1 MCSLTF
7 PILWSSKLTNS
18 SRSTWNKLH
27 LSHFFL
33 GYLLSIRDNLFP
45 MHEATIPYQILTW
58 NVLFCSYFTLK
69 WLIQSQEA
77 FKQIVELQPWLSDN
91 NETRQLKTL
100 ILFLP
105 HTQSD
110 TPLRSLHICLP
121 LWYCKRHSSSETT
134 TLMRFLLGLQY
145 IFLFGP
151 FGHYYLLNYS
161 SPN

>member
-1 MCSLTF
+1 MLINFS
-7 PILWSSKLTNS
+7 ILWSSKLTNS
-18 SRSTWNKLH
+18 SRSIWSKLH

-33 GYLLSIRDNLFP
+33 GCLLSIRDNLFP

-58 NVLFCSYFTLK
+58 NVLFCTYFTLSGSFNHGR
-69 WLIQSQEA
+69 LL
-77 FKQIVELQPWLSDN
+77 KQRVELQPWLSDN

-105 HTQSD
+105 HTQAD
-110 TPLRSLHICLP
+110 TPLRSFHICLP
-121 LWYCKRHSSSETT
+121 LWYCKRHSSSKTT

-145 IFLFGP
+145 IFLLGP
-151 FGHYYLLNYS
+151 FGHYYLPNYS